1 MVRDGLRTNA
11 AGDGATRKL
20 ARLDRLIGLAVDGQ
34 GAGWLS
40 TGPSAPLRNRM
51 ALPRWAI
58 AGLKV
63 VQTPLSRAGC
73 AASITCVCGGPAM
86 PGPSTSPDP
95 SPSREAGRRRWPPWW
110 LKLQT

>member
-63 VQTPLSRAGC
+63 VQTPHGEALSAWIERQDSVRRNDAVHLC
-73 AASITCVCGGPAM
+73 AER
-86 PGPSTSPDP
+86 DP
-95 SPSREAGRRRWPPWW
+95 CLP
-110 LKLQT
+110 